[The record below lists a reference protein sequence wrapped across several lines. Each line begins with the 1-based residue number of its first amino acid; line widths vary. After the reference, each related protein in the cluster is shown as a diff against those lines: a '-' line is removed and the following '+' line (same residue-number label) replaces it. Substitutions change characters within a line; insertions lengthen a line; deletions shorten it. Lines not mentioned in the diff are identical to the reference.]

1 MRDSFNVEDMRRFS
15 RRPYTGDV
23 ECLLDKRI
31 SLKGRIRDF
40 SEAGVGIETDFPLEP
55 GYTLT
60 LKNGFGECAGVV
72 KWAARINDS
81 MHRAGLMFETIG
93 TEALSVAIDRFVAGF
108 ENIEKKCLI
117 PGHDQDEVMKLTR
130 QTFMNMKKACELF
143 EEEHRDNKKQIKEA
157 QKKLR
162 GRTNPISAKSYLW
175 NRVLTW
181 PQGYPGDYKTLEAF
195 YKNTPQSTGIGFY
208 IDRYILST
216 ELAVAIV
223 GRKQTMKRL
232 LLDELSKRKN
242 ARILDIACGSCREL
256 VEISPDIEANNSH
269 VTCVDLDSDAL
280 AFSAAR
286 LSTTGVSMDRFTFR
300 KYNALKMISHERSLK
315 EFGMQDIIYSTGLY
329 DYLESAV
336 LVRMFRALYQLLNPG
351 GTMII
356 SFKDCKRYSTFDYHW
371 VSDWDTFYQRQ
382 ESDCWKIL
390 DDAGIERKSVA
401 TEREES
407 GVILFFMVSKELCG
421 TEVR

>member
-1 MRDSFNVEDMRRFS
+1 MRDPFNAEEMRRFY
-15 RRPYTGDV
+15 RRSYTDDV
-23 ECLLDKRI
+23 ECHLEKGTCV
-31 SLKGRIRDF
+31 KGRIHDF
-40 SEAGVGIETDFPLEP
+40 SEAGIGIETDFPLEP
-55 GYTLT
+55 GLTLT
-60 LKNGFGECAGVV
+60 MESSLGSYAGVV
-72 KWAARINDS
+72 KWTKRINDS
-81 MHRAGLMFETIG
+81 MLRVGLMFEAAE
-93 TEALSVAIDRFVAGF
+93 TEALSAAIDRFIAGF

-117 PGHDQDEVMKLTR
+117 PGHDQDEIMKLTR

-143 EEEHRDNKKQIKEA
+143 EEENRDNKKQIKEA

-162 GRTNPISAKSYLW
+162 GRTNPISAKSYFW
-175 NRVLTW
+175 SRVLTW

-216 ELAVAIV
+216 ELGMAVR
-223 GRKQTMKRL
+223 GRKEALKNL
-232 LLDELSKRKN
+232 LLKELRKHEKTKV
-242 ARILDIACGSCREL
+242 LDIACGSCREL
-256 VEISPDIEANNSH
+256 VEISSDIEANNSH

-336 LVRMFRALYQLLNPG
+336 LVRMFRALYQLVNPG

-390 DDAGIERKSVA
+390 EDAGIERKNVA
-401 TEREES
+401 TAREES